1 MLFNSYTYLLF
12 LLVVVSL
19 YWSLRRRVWQNAA
32 MLVCSYVFYG
42 WVHPWFCILIAA
54 STLIDYVCARS
65 MEKWRDRGRLFLTI
79 SLVGNLGMLGFFK
92 YFNFFVE
99 NAMEV
104 LAAVG
109 FQPHPLTLSIFL
121 PAGISF
127 YTFQSLSYTID
138 VYRGEMHA
146 RRSLLDFALYV
157 SFFPQL
163 IAGPIERAQHFLPQ
177 VEATRRWSADVF
189 LSAFPLL
196 LSGYLRKMVVADNVA
211 PYVNQIFLLEHPPVL
226 LLALGAFG
234 FAIQIYADFSGYTDI
249 ARGSARLMGFDLM
262 LNFKSPY
269 LAVSP
274 SDFWRR
280 WHISFSSWIRDYL
293 YIPLGGSRVS
303 SRWMFLG
310 VLLVSMGLS
319 GLWHGAAWTF
329 VLWGIYSA
337 VLLWTYH
344 QIGLGGRWSPSHWW
358 SRGVAIAAMFC
369 LTLLGWLIFRA
380 PSVRWLW
387 AGLSRPDWGASAD
400 QTAASVFLAVVFLL
414 YASPL
419 LVSLVLDRVAPRQP
433 AVRGFFAGVALVI
446 IVLFGR
452 VGAYE
457 FIYFQF

>member
-1 MLFNSYTYLLF
+1 
-12 LLVVVSL
+12 
-19 YWSLRRRVWQNAA
+19 
-32 MLVCSYVFYG
+32 
-42 WVHPWFCILIAA
+42 
-54 STLIDYVCARS
+54 
-65 MEKWRDRGRLFLTI
+65 
-79 SLVGNLGMLGFFK
+79 
-92 YFNFFVE
+92 
-99 NAMEV
+99 MEV
-104 LAAVG
+104 LAATG
-109 FQPHPLTLSIFL
+109 FEPHRLTLSIFL

-127 YTFQSLSYTID
+127 YTFQTLSYTID

-146 RRSLLDFALYV
+146 RRSFLDFALYV

-177 VEATRRWSADVF
+177 VEAERRFNFNVF

-211 PYVNQIFLLEHPPVL
+211 PYVNQIFLLSHPPVL
-226 LLALGAFG
+226 LLLLGAFG

-262 LNFKSPY
+262 KNFDSPY

-303 SRWMFLG
+303 TRWKFLG

-329 VLWGIYSA
+329 VLWGVYCA
-337 VLLWTYH
+337 VILWVYH
-344 QIGLGGRWSPSHWW
+344 QLGLGGHWKPTLWW
-358 SRGVAIAAMFC
+358 SRLASITVMFC
-369 LTLLGWLIFRA
+369 LTLVGWLVFRA
-380 PSVRWLW
+380 PSLRWLW
-387 AGLSRPDWGASAD
+387 TSLTTPDWAASAA
-400 QTAASVFLAVVFLL
+400 QISAAVFLGVAFMM

-419 LVSLVLDRVAPRQP
+419 LASLALDRFAPERP
-433 AVRGFFAGVALVI
+433 VIRGAFAGIAIVV

-452 VGAYE
+452 VGAYD